1 MAIYDFGTVRCFSD
15 DEGVDVYFGRNDG
28 VTKARVKELKGNFNP
43 AAKRWRVV
51 SRFARKSSEQI
62 VTSLREALE
71 EAAPEWW
78 KTALPGLAAHACV
91 TRKYGLKIGIGGM
104 RLDLPS
110 GHPLDYTFEN
120 KVPGAVRDGRSWLVP
135 PEAIREDLVKQALE
149 RVLREDKKVFAK
161 AAGFIGPR
169 RIAGSLALKPD
180 EIATF
185 GLKEGVLI
193 AADRSF
199 LAKADPDMSV
209 DEMVDWCLFVEQI
222 GRVGD
227 VHAAVLRYADLK
239 DAFLFLRARRA
250 DPIPAPAL
258 GGHHA
263 VGKFEKQRL
272 SVI

>member
-15 DEGVDVYFGRNDG
+15 EEGVDVYFDRNDG

-62 VTSLREALE
+62 VASLREALE

-78 KTALPGLAAHACV
+78 KNALPGLAVHACV

-104 RLDLPS
+104 RLDLPP
-110 GHPLDYTFEN
+110 GHPLDYAFEN
-120 KVPGAVRDGRSWLVP
+120 QVPGAVRDGRSWLVP
-135 PEAIREDLVKQALE
+135 PDAIRSSVVKKGLE
-149 RVLREDKKVFAK
+149 RVLREDKKLFAD
-161 AAGFIGPR
+161 ASGFIGPR
-169 RIAGSLALKPD
+169 RIAGNLALKPD
-180 EIATF
+180 EVAAL
-185 GLKEGVLI
+185 GLKAGALI

-199 LAKADPDMSV
+199 LAKADPEMPV
-209 DEMVDWCLFVEQI
+209 DEMVDWCLCVEQI
-222 GRVGD
+222 GHIGD
-227 VHAAVLRYADLK
+227 AHATVLRYADLQ

-250 DPIPAPAL
+250 DPMPAHAL

-263 VGKFEKQRL
+263 VGKFEKQKTR
-272 SVI
+272 